1 MEKQNEFTNPIEFQQ
16 TSKESKTNKILVLY
30 NDDIN
35 TFDFVI
41 NCLIDICNHDY
52 VQAEQCA
59 LITHYKGKCDIKRG
73 EIKPLKKMEKNLNEK
88 GLIVAIE

>member
-1 MEKQNEFTNPIEFQQ
+1 MDRNLSNPQSQENTSEKK
-16 TSKESKTNKILVLY
+16 SKEYFLILH

-35 TFDFVI
+35 TFDHVI

-59 LITHYKGKCDIKRG
+59 TLTHYKGKCDIKKG
-73 EIKPLKKMEKNLNEK
+73 DKKSLLKMKNCLSKK
-88 GLIVAIE
+88 GLIVSLE